1 MMKYKIIGKYI
12 RNLNFEIPNPK
23 IFFLLS
29 KEISNYKIKIDIKSN
44 QVKEKIIE
52 IETSLSL
59 NSIKE
64 ADEKVNTKIQYSTI
78 VEIINDKLNKTE
90 LEEIILI
97 KIPTEI
103 YPEIRRIFIRLF
115 EDSGFKDIKIDQQVD
130 FRGLYNSKKIQ

>member
-1 MMKYKIIGKYI
+1 MKYKIIGKYI
-12 RNLNFEIPNPK
+12 KNLNFEIPNPK

-44 QVKEKIIE
+44 QIKEKIIE

-78 VEIINDKLNKTE
+78 VEIVDDKLNKTE

-130 FRGLYNSKKIQ
+130 FKALYNTKRIQ

>member
-1 MMKYKIIGKYI
+1 MKYKIIGKYI
-12 RNLNFEIPNPK
+12 KNLNFEIPNPK

-29 KEISNYKIKIDIKSN
+29 KEISNYKIKIDIKSI
-44 QVKEKIIE
+44 QIKEKIIE

-78 VEIINDKLNKTE
+78 VEIVDDKLNKTE